1 MNAAR
6 LARRL
11 GEAGDDRVK
20 MAEAICDEIIDPSTG
35 LVTRDAL
42 RAEMN
47 QLRGEIHAEMNQL
60 RGEMRTDLA
69 QLRGEMTSLELRLTR
84 HHWVV
89 GGAVVLILGLLNFA
103 R

>member
-6 LARRL
+6 PARRL
-11 GEAGDDRVK
+11 GQAGDDRVN
-20 MAEAICDEIIDPSTG
+20 MAEAICDALPEPSTG

-42 RAEMN
+42 RAELN
-47 QLRGEIHAEMNQL
+47 QLRGEIIQI
-60 RGEMRTDLA
+60 RGEI
-69 QLRGEMTSLELRLTR
+69 TSLELRLTR
-84 HHWVV
+84 HQWVV